1 MARPVDSRLIAA
13 GGALLA
19 AIALVLMLMLCGLT
33 QDPDA
38 LAQATPAV
46 PPDTDVQYIDPE
58 LLDPPAPD
66 GTDPADDVP
75 EQPAQQPLGLEQ
87 QAPEVSKEK
96 IVDGKN
102 PQPAVSTEK
111 LVTQKQ
117 PSPVKTTEPAPA
129 KKPESNIASS
139 MGSKF
144 NGKNGSPTGSQG
156 GYATG
161 GKGTGVNGKL
171 SGRKFLGCD
180 MPQVRLRAKYTVV
193 IRVEVNAQGKVISAS
208 VSSAGGAPRDVQDKC
223 LAAARTA
230 RWSAKEG
237 ASNARGS
244 LSFTLV
250 PNI

>member
-38 LAQATPAV
+38 LAQATPAA

-58 LLDPPAPD
+58 LLEPPAPD
-66 GTDPADDVP
+66 GTDPDSDVP

>member
-1 MARPVDSRLIAA
+1 MARSVDSRLIAA
-13 GGALLA
+13 VGALLVA
-19 AIALVLMLMLCGLT
+19 CAVVLMLVYCGLT
-33 QDPDA
+33 QDPA
-38 LAQATPAV
+38 SLAATTPE
-46 PPDTDVQYIDPE
+46 PQPDTDVQYIDPE
-58 LLDPPAPD
+58 LLEPQAPD
-66 GTDPADDVP
+66 GTETKEDVP
-75 EQPAQQPLGLEQ
+75 EQAAEQPLGLEAQ
-87 QAPEVSKEK
+87 EPEVSQEK
-96 IVDGKN
+96 VVSGEN
-102 PQPAVSTEK
+102 PKPNKSTEK

-129 KKPESNIASS
+129 KKPESNIASN

-144 NGKNGSPTGSQG
+144 NAKNGSQSGSQQ

-180 MPQVRLRAKYTVV
+180 MPHVRLKEKYTVV
-193 IRVEVNAQGKVISAS
+193 VRVEVNDQGKVVSAT
-208 VSSAGGAPRDVQDKC
+208 VSSSGGAPRDLQDQC
-223 LAAARTA
+223 VRAAQTA

-237 ASNARGS
+237 AANARGS